1 MLVLKKQSQNLDL
14 VVTKHNHSIS
24 HEKNSSVIVSN
35 HITEKVIDGQ
45 KKVFV
50 KQNCFKFRI
59 NDASN
64 QELIKAFMN

>member
-14 VVTKHNHSIS
+14 IVTKHNHSVS

-35 HITEKVIDGQ
+35 HITEKVIDGK
-45 KKVFV
+45 KKVSV
-50 KQNCFKFRI
+50 SQTCFKLRI